1 MRRDAGADD
10 YYGKEGMLT
19 MKKNNTE
26 EVITPEIADSDR
38 SAKVKK
44 FKYGSMSMV
53 SMILVVAIVLV
64 INVMVNIM
72 GKRTPMKIDLTP
84 DKRYDLSDETID
96 ILKNLDKNVEIMVT
110 MPRSTFATISEYYEY
125 QYKMYFAQM
134 GQTAP
139 PMEFPYE
146 MIPVILD
153 KYEMYSKQGS
163 GEGSVSVR
171 YVDLNTD
178 PDAISKYSKN
188 YNGEIS
194 KGCMVFSSGD
204 KVRVLSETDIQNML
218 MPDQSTV
225 KSGIYSLVFAGES
238 TITSNIMNVID
249 SHIVNVAFVKTMSG
263 EPIYRNDY
271 ADPIATLRD
280 ELLSKNGYVCTDVD
294 IAKDELDTE
303 KYDMVV
309 LPMPMNDFS
318 EEIISKLGDFL
329 YNNENYGKNMLY
341 IPDLAAINLTNID
354 EFLADWSI
362 KVEPWVLADQ
372 KNVIGNVPT
381 NIVLSIGDKDSVGEL
396 PNESLPIIAPYT
408 REISVLTKNN
418 QSVVKEV
425 LKSSDESGPYSI
437 LDEDAELP
445 EAKLEARN
453 VGVKSSKEHAVQLD
467 VYRSSI
473 FVLGSSFFTNSEYI
487 TRTSTYNNANVLLNI
502 LNTMTGKENGAVIP
516 EKALQSAVI
525 APTKEQSNGIKAILI
540 AIPALVAVA
549 GLVVLIRR
557 RNR

>member
-1 MRRDAGADD
+1 MQN
-10 YYGKEGMLT
+10 KI
-19 MKKNNTE
+19 TE
-26 EVITPEIADSDR
+26 ENKASEPVNSKK
-38 SAKVKK
+38 SAMAKQL
-44 FKYGSMSMV
+44 KYGSMSMIIL
-53 SMILVVAIVLV
+53 ILVVAIVVV
-64 INVMVNIM
+64 INIMVSVMD
-72 GKRTPMKIDLTP
+72 KRTPMKIDLTP

-96 ILKNLDKNVEIMVT
+96 VLKGLDKDVEILIT
-110 MPRSTFATISEYYEY
+110 MPRTTFTDMSAYYEY
-125 QYKMYFAQM
+125 QFKRMFAQA
-134 GQTAP
+134 GKTAP
-139 PMEFPYE
+139 PIEFPYD

-163 GEGSVSVR
+163 GKGTISVR

-194 KGCMVFSSGD
+194 KGSMVFSSGD
-204 KVRVLSETDIQNML
+204 NVRVLSEADIQNML

-225 KSGIYSLVFAGES
+225 KSGVYSLVFAGES

-249 SHIVNVAFVKTMSG
+249 SHIVNVAFVQTMNG
-263 EPIYRNDY
+263 ESIYRNDY
-271 ADPIATLRD
+271 ADSVSTLKN

-294 IAKDELDTE
+294 IATDELDTE
-303 KYDMVV
+303 KYDMIV

-329 YNNENYGKNMLY
+329 YNDEKYGKNMLY

-372 KNVIGNVPT
+372 KNIIGNSPT
-381 NIVLSIGDKDSVGEL
+381 NILLSIADKESVGAL
-396 PNESLPIIAPYT
+396 PNESLPIVAPYT
-408 REISVLTKNN
+408 REVSVLTKNN

-437 LDEDAELP
+437 LDEEAELP
-445 EAKLEARN
+445 EAKLGARN

-473 FVLGSSFFTNSEYI
+473 FVLGSSFFTSSEYI
-487 TRTSTYNNANVLLNI
+487 ARTSTYNNANVLLNI

-525 APTKEQSNGIKAILI
+525 APTKEQDNGIKAIII
-540 AIPALVAVA
+540 AIPALVAAV